1 MRWDLHIAV
10 EQEPRMSNYIKLSKD
25 KDRHGKSKVE
35 IFWDSVSG
43 REMKTVLE
51 AAKAVGRES
60 MLTDVGICRISETLE
75 SKEIFKQDDPINHHI
90 GTTRMT
96 ESSNYGVVD
105 SNLKMFGLS
114 NLFISGS
121 SVFPTS
127 SIVNPTYTIIALSLR
142 LGNHIAN
149 QLKLAG

>member
-1 MRWDLHIAV
+1 
-10 EQEPRMSNYIKLSKD
+10 
-25 KDRHGKSKVE
+25 
-35 IFWDSVSG
+35 
-43 REMKTVLE
+43 
-51 AAKAVGRES
+51 
-60 MLTDVGICRISETLE
+60 
-75 SKEIFKQDDPINHHI
+75 
-90 GTTRMT
+90 MT